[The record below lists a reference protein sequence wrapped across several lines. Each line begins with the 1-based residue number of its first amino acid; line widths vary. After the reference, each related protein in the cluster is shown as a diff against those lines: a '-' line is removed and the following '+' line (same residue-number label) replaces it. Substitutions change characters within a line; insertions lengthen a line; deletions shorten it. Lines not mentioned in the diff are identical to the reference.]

1 MLDDSTGVAG
11 PPWRVANVPRQK
23 LSLQVRPIPSILI
36 TPGLTG
42 RIAIPPYRLAWEKA
56 GLDGDTVFREVF

>member
-11 PPWRVANVPRQK
+11 PPWLVANVPRQK

-36 TPGLTG
+36 TPALTG
-42 RIAIPPYRLAWEKA
+42 RCPIRGLLPHNLAW
-56 GLDGDTVFREVF
+56 DG